1 MISQIIKKDKCIKKG
16 EYLHIDLQIKMP
28 PFHIAEN
35 EYITLA
41 PLLAVGEYKK
51 ELPYFLINGKSRH
64 KGYKQMV
71 RSVGKKT
78 VSSVYNIYKAINGSK
93 SFSCTYSVQI
103 NYENWMNEAQIQMIV
118 Q

>member
-1 MISQIIKKDKCIKKG
+1 MISQIIQKDKFIKKG
-16 EYLHIDLQIKMP
+16 EYLHIDLHIKMP

-35 EYITLA
+35 AYIILT
-41 PLLAVGEYKK
+41 PLLAVGENKK

-64 KGYKQMV
+64 KAYKQMV

-78 VSSVYNIYKAINGSK
+78 VSSVYNIYKAINGNK

-103 NYENWMNEAQIQMIV
+103 NYENWMDEAQIKMVLQ
-118 Q
+118 

>member
-1 MISQIIKKDKCIKKG
+1 MISQIIQKDKLIKKG

-28 PFHIAEN
+28 PFYIAEN
-35 EYITLA
+35 EYMTLI

-71 RSVGKKT
+71 RSIGEKT
-78 VSSVYNIYKAINGSK
+78 VTSIYNIYKAINGSK
-93 SFSCTYSVQI
+93 PLNCTYSVQI
-103 NYENWMNEAQIQMIV
+103 EYENWMDEAKIQMV
-118 Q
+118 LQ